1 MISKL
6 LHFSLSHRLLTIAL
20 AIGVMIYGVLTLQ
33 QTPIDVFPDLNRPS
47 VTLMLEAPGLAP
59 EEVETLIIYPVEEAI
74 KGIPGISNLRT
85 TSGIGLGIVNIEF
98 DWGSDIYLNR
108 QLVTERLTQ
117 LSDKLPRGVE
127 PVMSPISSLMGE
139 IQLIGL
145 MIKDES
151 YSPIDARS
159 FADWNIRPRLL
170 SIPGISQVT
179 TMGGGVKQYQI
190 LLKPLQL
197 QRLQIS
203 IADLEEVLSKVSQ
216 NTGGGFLEDKEKEIL
231 IRTIGTVATLEDIE
245 NTVVGVHL
253 GRTVLVKDIADVKV
267 GAQIKRGDASIDGNP
282 AIILSIQKQPQTE
295 TLRLTKE
302 IEATLEDIRKTLPS
316 QLELRTD
323 LFKQANFIE
332 TAVENVSEALLTGS
346 FFIFVVLFIFLANF
360 RTTIITLTAIP
371 VSLMMTLIVF
381 SFFGLSVNTMTLGGL
396 AIAIGELVDDAI
408 VDVEN
413 VFRRLRENR
422 ALKDPRP
429 ALEVVFLA
437 SSEIRNSIV
446 FATIIVVLV
455 FIPLFYM
462 DGLEGRLF
470 APLGIS
476 YVVSLLASLIVS
488 LTLTPV
494 LCSFLLN
501 KPSKDEKESPVVTW
515 LKKKQT
521 VLLEATFKNPKPA
534 LWGTAI
540 LFVASLGLFPFLGLD
555 FLPKFNEGTNTLN
568 VMLIPG
574 VSLEKSNEV
583 GQKIEKTL
591 LAIPEVKSVARRTG
605 RAELD
610 DHAEGVHS
618 ADIDIQYHE
627 DGRPRS
633 IVLDEIRDKLSHIDG
648 IFWSLGQPIS
658 HRLDHMMS
666 GVEAQIAIKIFGDSL
681 TELRAKAVS
690 VQNTIKNI
698 EGLTDVK
705 IEQQVLIP
713 QLKIFLLK
721 EEMSKYAISSSE
733 IDEIL
738 TRGLNGQTVGQV
750 IDGRQIINVI
760 LRVDEASKS
769 DVESVENLLVKF
781 MPDGS
786 KVHLSDVA
794 DIYIAN
800 GPNEILRENSLRR
813 IVVSANSEVAVG
825 RVAQEIEKRL
835 EEVELPEGYFIHV
848 GGEFESQQAAS
859 KKMMIL
865 GLLSLLSIFVVLH
878 THFKSTFI
886 ALQIMI
892 NIPLAMIGSLV
903 ALFISGNSLSLA
915 SMVAFVTLC
924 GIASRNGIM
933 MISHYLHLMKYE
945 GEVFDMKMVLR
956 GSQERLIPVLMT
968 AATAILGLLP
978 LLLSK
983 DAPGKEILHPVA
995 VVVVGGLLSST
1006 LLDIII
1012 TPTVFYLFGRKS
1024 AEAHIQLKPLSTD
1037 LMNEEMI

>member
-6 LHFSLSHRLLTIAL
+6 LHFSLSHRLLTLAL
-20 AIGVMIYGVLTLQ
+20 AIGVMVYGVLTLQ
-33 QTPIDVFPDLNRPS
+33 KTPVDVFPDLNKPS

-59 EEVETLIIYPVEEAI
+59 EEVETLIIYPVEEAM

-151 YSPIDARS
+151 FSPIEARS

-190 LLKPLQL
+190 LLKPLLL
-197 QRLQIS
+197 QRFQIS

-216 NTGGGFLEDKEKEIL
+216 NTGGGFLEDKNQEIL
-231 IRTIGTVATLEDIE
+231 IRTIGTVATLEDIQ

-253 GRTVLVKDIADVKV
+253 GRTVLVKDIAEVKV
-267 GAQIKRGDASIDGNP
+267 GAQIKRGDASIDGKP
-282 AIILSIQKQPQTE
+282 SIILSIQKQPQTE
-295 TLRLTKE
+295 TLKLTKE
-302 IEATLEDIRKTLPS
+302 IESTLEDIRKTLPS

-323 LFKQANFIE
+323 LFKQANFID
-332 TAVENVSEALLTGS
+332 TAVKNVSEALLTGS

-360 RTTIITLTAIP
+360 RTTVITLTAIP

-413 VFRRLRENR
+413 VFRRLKENR
-422 ALKDPRP
+422 ALKNPRP
-429 ALEVVFLA
+429 VLEVVFLA

-470 APLGIS
+470 APLGIA

-494 LCSFLLN
+494 LCSLLLN
-501 KPSKDEKESPVVTW
+501 KGSKEEKESPVVTW
-515 LKKKQT
+515 LKRKQT

-540 LFVASLGLFPFLGLD
+540 LFVASLFLLPFLGQD
-555 FLPKFNEGTNTLN
+555 FLPKFNEGTNTLS

-583 GQKIEKTL
+583 GQEIERAL
-591 LAIPEVKSVARRTG
+591 LTVPEVKSVARRTG

-618 ADIDIQYHE
+618 SDIDIQYNE
-627 DGRPRS
+627 EGRPRA

-666 GVEAQIAIKIFGDSL
+666 GVEAQIAIKIFGDNL

-690 VQNTIKNI
+690 VQNSIKDI

-769 DVESVENLLVKF
+769 DTESVENLLVKF

-825 RVAQEIEKRL
+825 KVAKKIEERL
-835 EEVELPEGYFIHV
+835 EKIELPEGYFIHL

-859 KKMMIL
+859 KKMLVL

-878 THFKSTFI
+878 THFKSSFI

-892 NIPLAMIGSLV
+892 NIPLAMIGSLI
-903 ALFISGNSLSLA
+903 ALFVSGNSLSLA

-933 MISHYLHLMKYE
+933 MISHYLHLMKFE
-945 GEVFDMKMVLR
+945 GEVFDKKMILR

-983 DAPGKEILHPVA
+983 GAPGKEILHPVA

-1006 LLDIII
+1006 LLDIVI
-1012 TPTVFYLFGRKS
+1012 TPTIFYLFGRKT
-1024 AEAHIQLKPLSTD
+1024 AEAHIQMKPLNPQ